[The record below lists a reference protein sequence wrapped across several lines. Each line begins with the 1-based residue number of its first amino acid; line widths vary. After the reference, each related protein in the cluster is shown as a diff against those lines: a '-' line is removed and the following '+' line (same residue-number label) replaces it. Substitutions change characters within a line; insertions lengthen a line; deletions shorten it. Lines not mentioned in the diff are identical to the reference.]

1 MAKTIKIA
9 KFVKA
14 PQIEGRP
21 LTPRRAAKPGLY
33 LLELRSHAAAAQTSV
48 PKRKL
53 VITID
58 PNGGE
63 FGNPKPI
70 KIRHT

>member
-9 KFVKA
+9 KFVK
-14 PQIEGRP
+14 PPRVEDRSPVERRP
-21 LTPRRAAKPGLY
+21 SKPGLY
-33 LLELRSHAAAAQTSV
+33 LLELRSHGASLHSQL

-58 PNGGE
+58 SNGGE
-63 FGNPKPI
+63 LGHPKAV
-70 KIRHT
+70 KITHT